1 MAPELAETKTT
12 TGFWLRCFVAVG
24 VLAVSAHCNTT
35 QAREDAKFSY
45 ENLYQDKYKR
55 GNGGI
60 IPITIERGESYSG
73 SITADQRYLYFASN
87 TSGNYDIFL
96 RDLED
101 VFSIPVVSTVTNQRE
116 PSISPNGKYLVYVDD
131 ELDPDGDIIL
141 LKVNPKK
148 LIELFRERRQP
159 DDEWFAARAVNL
171 TNSEKNRIRAR
182 DANPVWSPDGKFIAY
197 SSDLVAKEAD
207 DLGAGAGA
215 IQNIW
220 VMPLDNPEQKR
231 QVTTKGGVMPAFSP
245 DGLKIVYISY
255 EDENSFGAVYELELS
270 SGKTQRITSGQTL
283 DFYPTYLP
291 DGKGFVLTR
300 IAADTNGDGQVDRK
314 DAGQIIK
321 VYPDE
326 DAPLD
331 ADDFIP
337 LTSPSDHVFDSRVS
351 GFVGGSVVLAQLKGE
366 DVNVGFMPLSGA
378 IPAKPDVRQQQQY
391 LAEVA
396 KRSKNKARTCMGL
409 QQLPAAYENAPD
421 VVVYD
426 ALSSMRRARC
436 DTTAA
441 KDLTEY
447 IATGPKDEA
456 AIYRLFNDLAAMS
469 PDYVDLRGVLSLEPL
484 ASRAEPADYFEEV
497 LRNKKIWQFYRD
509 QNDNVEYLAVL
520 SFIRHEQ
527 TLFYL
532 RQGKLKEARETL
544 RKMMRENPRY
554 LALDELLLE
563 TGKLDSSTLPAAE
576 LVFLLSDD
584 ADLGLLESYELP
596 AKTTAPAV
604 RPHVRRASERFLQAF
619 FDRQYTLGNEE
630 AQEQFLEG
638 FAEKKH
644 KMLHALFALAT
655 ARDDASGELYD
666 DSDAAANRV
675 KQLVAPGSVYH
686 FYASGVLAENTGVR
700 SGIDASVKIYS
711 EAISAYR
718 DEDPPE
724 NVRDIIERI
733 STYYKDR
740 AEQHRAAGEFRSA
753 AREYQALLDLYLSAH
768 ANRMT
773 KELARGELL
782 DYALNLDQI
791 ALRISR
797 DDEDLLEDILRF
809 YDSRIDTARRYL
821 VTEFIFGR
829 GFLRAQLGIQL
840 HLDAERDGLGR
851 SEKKQVFEYFRKA
864 EVDMNWCFFTNA
876 RFADAYIMLGWMYQ
890 FIDEKR
896 EVVLEAGS
904 GKRDRE
910 VFESLYRAYFP
921 DYLFEKNIRL
931 YQKTL
936 ALFGNSGS
944 PRIRNSF
951 HLNIAN
957 NYFLL
962 NNYSQA
968 EEHYAAILDKKGNPD
983 YQFEN
988 PEQEM
993 MFFYHLG
1000 RTLYFTGKY
1009 DAASRYLR
1017 YVENNLNSRYPL
1029 AGVPAET
1036 QRLNQGRRET
1046 AYKTFALNA
1055 EYSQNIATAIA
1066 YHQTIIA
1073 ERASVVAETPVSMSH
1088 LELARLHLAQ
1098 GDLTASLHDTQNAEA
1113 ALAKEEEIAIP
1124 KFKIRIKWFWVYEPW
1139 TWLIGLIYKLPY
1151 DNVYI
1156 GENHLAF
1163 ELPTVNRYQLLYS
1176 IRAEIYRS
1184 KGLLHEASN
1193 SLAKLVEYAEKD
1205 KTKHGAE
1212 TLSSA
1217 VSRRAELEFSLR
1229 SWDSAQKLYEA
1240 ALKQAEKN
1248 GNAGAAL
1255 TFRKNIELCKLRR
1268 IETREEPVSEKIK
1281 SVRSYINDIEEYEKE
1296 VADARIKAARKIV
1309 KEKDDPNHPDLTEAE
1324 LTKIR
1329 SAVHAELQPLLFFK
1343 GLYAAHD
1350 SEMVDFAE
1358 RISDRTESFDQFLA
1372 RKQETFNR
1380 HKTALKY
1387 FRGYSRESFEDV
1399 LPEFE
1404 PDLKNNSLRIKLA
1417 MNRAKILQDM
1427 SLFDESGAEFKE
1439 IQERSQEF
1447 RAQLEYAIAMYR
1459 AFRVQEEAGFAE
1471 KVNLAPYRQLVAYFR
1486 DNPGFLR
1493 PNTDL
1498 FDRLVSILVERALQ
1512 QKNFAEAMQLEDAKR
1527 QALALP
1533 LYFDD
1538 LKFLGTKDDK
1548 FNELLIVEQR
1558 RTMLAAQ
1565 IKSARLARQGVQVPE
1580 KQLAALDADASR
1592 LRALLLQRDR
1602 LDYRYETFFASG
1614 YSQAELQGLAAQG
1627 LIYVMKPREDIVF
1640 LSAKGDASK
1649 KGSALRFEMQRL
1661 SKDADITEELEK
1673 FAEAQRARV
1682 IVLAAPVLNSL
1693 LKSEKLSGLSLQ
1705 TTIISALNFRRNT
1718 DPARR
1723 NLLQINRNASFFSLG
1738 GSNEVDYK
1746 AAVALQRV
1754 HTSSEAETISIHKN
1768 IIDYEAE
1775 LARKTIVID
1784 NALLNPAGFFGLKGN
1799 PNYAIASFQ
1808 ARDKLSLADEF
1819 LYATAADLYFSAMG
1833 VGKVLHTRTSRK
1845 QAQPLIEA
1853 FLTQDQ
1859 LKPAALVTGN
1869 VEATGN
1875 SEREAASLLQRKLY
1889 FKKIGDARA
1898 QREYEEAISYAE
1910 DAISLRPDDVDL
1922 RLTAAEL
1929 LLIQRDYAAAARHI
1943 EQIRVT
1949 KQSPLNERRA
1959 YARILMRAGMENEL
1973 IRFLGA
1979 DGDATASVLKNETE
1993 FRGVSQLTAFNTGNL
2008 EPLTR
2013 VLPWQPRS
2021 TRPGEDS
2028 LHFISK
2034 TLKDVELRNEICLAA
2049 TEALEFKLVIDS
2061 CLNNPRA
2068 DSAEQADRDRIRSFL
2083 AGAVPDTRI
2092 NVRPEDLDFNH
2103 ALSLLQSGYAADAVF
2118 YARRVLVAQKL
2129 NNSEHLLAY
2138 SLLRVLARRKL
2149 NSEDSAAVAKLLT
2162 EYGSKA
2168 LPKAGNLQV
2177 ARFYRILSLLE
2188 KVLAGKADAL
2198 SALTPLG
2205 TRTSGVVSSENLL
2218 YLLTASVAGSLPAES
2233 VIQDSRLEIDSRIE
2247 ADLAFFLRN
2256 RDTVVGELNCTKE
2269 NCDLLAKAAIVS
2281 KDNASALRL
2290 LLALHGVNSTAILP
2304 DGAYGYSE
2312 LFTDELYLWHQSGA
2326 EVRIE
2331 RIDAFDEKAVAKM
2344 KSGRRYLVH
2353 LPQRNLFL
2361 RRKINPPREAILI
2374 DASVGP
2380 KKPAS
2385 ESKPSVQIAAP
2396 EPATLYS
2403 ALQARWGGQKKAA
2416 ERLTVQIKPPFNGAP
2431 GDLHIYT
2438 QTLSLDSLEKL
2449 RPNGYHLVC
2458 LKGESYNNFAIFALT
2473 LVENMIAKKQTVEAA
2488 YDSALKSQ
2496 KGKQASTRPLYYLYR
2511 N

>member
-1 MAPELAETKTT
+1 M
-12 TGFWLRCFVAVG
+12 VARG
-24 VLAVSAHCNTT
+24 VMSAVSAKAFATRLVVGFAAIVLSAHCGSTPV
-35 QAREDAKFSY
+35 RDDAKFSY

-87 TSGNYDIFL
+87 TSGNYDIYL

-182 DANPVWSPDGKFIAY
+182 DANPVWSADGNFIAY

-220 VMPLDNPEQKR
+220 VMPVDNPEQKR

-245 DGLKIVYISY
+245 DGTKIVYISY
-255 EDENSFGAVYELELS
+255 EDENSFGAVYELELAT
-270 SGKTQRITSGQTL
+270 GKTRRITSGQTL

-291 DGKGFVLTR
+291 DGQGFVLTR

-321 VYPDE
+321 IYPDE
-326 DAPLD
+326 DSPLD
-331 ADDFIP
+331 SDDFIP

-351 GFVGGSVVLAQLKGE
+351 GFVGGSVILAQLKGE
-366 DVNVGFMPLSGA
+366 DVNVGFMPLTGA
-378 IPAKPDVRQQQQY
+378 IPAKPDVRQQQKY
-391 LAEVA
+391 LADVA

-409 QQLPAAYENAPD
+409 QQLPAAYENSPD

-426 ALSSMRRARC
+426 AISSMRRTQC
-436 DTTAA
+436 DPTAA
-441 KDLTEY
+441 KDLREY
-447 IATGPKDEA
+447 IATSEPGEV
-456 AIYRLFNDLAAMS
+456 AIYRLLNDLAVMS
-469 PDYVDLRGVLSLEPL
+469 PDYADLKGVLALEPL
-484 ASRAEPADYFEEV
+484 ASLAQPEVYFEEI

-509 QNDNVEYLAVL
+509 QDDNVEYLAVL

-532 RQGKLKEARETL
+532 RQGKTPQARETL
-544 RKMMRENPRY
+544 RKVMRENPAY

-563 TGKLDSSTLPAAE
+563 TGKLDSSTLPAPE
-576 LVFLLSDD
+576 LVYLV
-584 ADLGLLESYELP
+584 AETPDLKLLEKYELP
-596 AKTTAPAV
+596 AKTAPPAV
-604 RPHVRRASERFLQAF
+604 RPHIRRESERFLLTF
-619 FDRQYTLGNEE
+619 FDRQYTLGNEK
-630 AQEQFLEG
+630 AQKQYLLAFP
-638 FAEKKH
+638 EKNH
-644 KMLHALFALAT
+644 KKLHALFALST
-655 ARDDASGELYD
+655 ARDDAANELYD
-666 DSDAAANRV
+666 ESDAAANRAR
-675 KQLVAPGSVYH
+675 QLVPAGSLYH
-686 FYASGVLAENTGVR
+686 FYASVVTAENAGVR
-700 SGIDASVKIYS
+700 AGLDASVKTYS
-711 EAISAYR
+711 EAITAYR
-718 DEDPPE
+718 DEEPPE
-724 NVRDIIERI
+724 NVRDIVEKI
-733 STYYKDR
+733 SIYYKER
-740 AEQHRAAGEFRSA
+740 AEQHRAAGEYRA
-753 AREYQALLDLYLSAH
+753 AVSEYEALLDLYLSAH

-782 DYALNLDQI
+782 DFALNLDQI
-791 ALRISR
+791 ALRVAR
-797 DDEDLLEDILRF
+797 DDEDLLEDVLKF

-829 GFLRAQLGIQL
+829 GFLRSQLGIQL

-864 EVDMNWCFFTNA
+864 EIDMNWCFFTNA

-896 EVVLEAGS
+896 ELVLDIGS

-936 ALFGNSGS
+936 SLFAGSGS

-968 EEHYAAILDKKGNPD
+968 EEHYTAILNKKGNPD

-1009 DAASRYLR
+1009 ESASRYLR

-1029 AGVPAET
+1029 SGIAAEA

-1055 EYSQNIATAIA
+1055 EYSQNIGAAIQ

-1073 ERASVVAETPVSMSH
+1073 ERAAVGAESPVSMSH

-1098 GDLTASLHDTQNAEA
+1098 GDLTASLQATQSAEA
-1113 ALAKEEEIAIP
+1113 ALGKEKEIAIP

-1139 TWLIGLIYKLPY
+1139 TWLVGFIYKLPY
-1151 DNVYI
+1151 DSVYI

-1184 KGLLHEASN
+1184 KGLLQEASN

-1205 KTKHGAE
+1205 NTKHGAE

-1229 SWDSAQKLYEA
+1229 SWDTAEQLYGA

-1248 GNAGAAL
+1248 GNSAAAL

-1268 IETREEPVSEKIK
+1268 IETREQPVAEKVK
-1281 SVRSYINDIEEYEKE
+1281 TVRSYIREIEEYENA
-1296 VADARIKAARKIV
+1296 VAAERIKAARKVV
-1309 KEKDDPNHPDLTEAE
+1309 KEKDDPNRPDLTEADIK
-1324 LTKIR
+1324 KIKE
-1329 SAVHAELQPLLFFK
+1329 AVASDLQPLLFFK

-1350 SEMVDFAE
+1350 SDMSDFAE
-1358 RISDRTESFDQFLA
+1358 RLVDREETFDAFLA
-1372 RKQETFNR
+1372 RKQESYNR
-1380 HKTALKY
+1380 HTAALKY
-1387 FRGYSRESFEDV
+1387 FRGYSREAFEEV
-1399 LPEFE
+1399 LPDFE
-1404 PDLKNNSLRIKLA
+1404 PDLKNNSLRMKLA

-1427 SLFDESGAEFKE
+1427 SLFNESAVEFKE

-1447 RAQLEYAIAMYR
+1447 RAQLEYAIALYR
-1459 AFRVQEEAGFAE
+1459 AFRVQEEAGLAD
-1471 KVNLAPYRQLVAYFR
+1471 KVNLAPYRQLVTYFR
-1486 DNPGFLR
+1486 ENPGFLR

-1498 FDRLVSILVERALQ
+1498 FDRLVSILIERALL
-1512 QKNFAEAMQLEDAKR
+1512 QKNFAEALQLEDAKR

-1538 LKFLGTKDDK
+1538 LRFLGAKDER
-1548 FNELLIVEQR
+1548 FNELLIIEQK
-1558 RTMLAAQ
+1558 RTMLSAQ
-1565 IKSARLARQGVQVPE
+1565 IKAARLARQAVQIPE
-1580 KQLAALDADASR
+1580 KQLAKLDADAAR
-1592 LRALLLQRDR
+1592 LRSILLQRDR
-1602 LDYRYETFFASG
+1602 LDYRYETFFSSG
-1614 YSQAELQGLAAQG
+1614 FSQPEMQVLAAQG
-1627 LIYVMKPREDIVF
+1627 LVYVMKPREDLIF
-1640 LSAKGDASK
+1640 LYAKSDATK
-1649 KGSALRFEMQRL
+1649 KGSSVRYEQTIPE
-1661 SKDADITEELEK
+1661 KDADLTEELEK
-1673 FAEAQRARV
+1673 FVAARKPR
-1682 IVLAAPVLNSL
+1682 VLILSPQILNAA
-1693 LKSEKLSGLSLQ
+1693 LKSEKLASLSLQ
-1705 TTIISALNFRRNT
+1705 TTIISAVNFRRNT

-1738 GSNEVDYK
+1738 GGNEVDYK
-1746 AAVALQRV
+1746 VSLAQKRV
-1754 HTSSEAETISIHKN
+1754 YTSAEVEKYTIHKN
-1768 IIDYEAE
+1768 VVDYEAE

-1784 NALLNPAGFFGLKGN
+1784 NALLNPAGLFALKGN
-1799 PNYAIASFQ
+1799 PNFAIASMQ
-1808 ARDKLSLADEF
+1808 SRDKLSVADEF

-1833 VGKVLHTRTSRK
+1833 AGRVLHTRTSRK
-1845 QAQPLIEA
+1845 QAQPVIET
-1853 FLTQDQ
+1853 FLAKGET
-1859 LKPAALVTGN
+1859 ARGTLVTGN
-1869 VEATGN
+1869 IEA
-1875 SEREAASLLQRKLY
+1875 SDERERDIASLEQKRLY
-1889 FKKIGDARA
+1889 VKKIGAARA
-1898 QREYEEAISYAE
+1898 LREYEEAISYAE
-1910 DAISLRPDDVDL
+1910 DALSLRPDDIDL

-1929 LLIQRDYAAAARHI
+1929 LLIQHEYDAANKHI
-1943 EQIRVT
+1943 AQVRINA
-1949 KQSPLNERRA
+1949 KSPLSDRRA
-1959 YARILMRAGMENEL
+1959 YARILMRAGMESEL

-1979 DGDATASVLKNETE
+1979 DGETTASVLKNAPE

-2013 VLPWQPRS
+2013 VLPWQPR
-2021 TRPGEDS
+2021 TARPNEDS
-2028 LHFISK
+2028 LRTISAS
-2034 TLKDVELRNEICLAA
+2034 LKDAELRNEICLAA
-2049 TEALEFKLVIDS
+2049 TDALEFRLILNS
-2061 CLNNPRA
+2061 CLNNSRA
-2068 DSAEQADRDRIRSFL
+2068 DAGEQADRARIRAFF
-2083 AGAVPDTRI
+2083 AGAAPDTRI

-2138 SLLRVLARRKL
+2138 ALLRVLAMRKL
-2149 NSEDSAAVAKLLT
+2149 NNEDSEAITQLLA
-2162 EYGSKA
+2162 EYGEKA
-2168 LPKAGNLQV
+2168 LPKAANLQA

-2188 KVLAGKADAL
+2188 KLRAGKSDVAE
-2198 SALTPLG
+2198 SLTPLE
-2205 TRTSGVVSSENLL
+2205 TRTSGVVSAENLL
-2218 YLLTASVAGSLPAES
+2218 HLYNLSVSGALAKNAN
-2233 VIQDSRLEIDSRIE
+2233 VQDSSFEADRRVE
-2247 ADLAFFLRN
+2247 ADLAFYA
-2256 RDTVVGELNCTKE
+2256 KE
-2269 NCDLLAKAAIVS
+2269 NVNLSAEADCKNDNCALLIKSAIV
-2281 KDNASALRL
+2281 KKKNAEALKL
-2290 LLALHGVNSTAILP
+2290 LLAHHGVTGTEKLP
-2304 DGAYGYSE
+2304 DGAFGYTE
-2312 LFTDELYLWHQSGA
+2312 LFTDEYYLWHQVGS
-2326 EVRIE
+2326 EI
-2331 RIDAFDEKAVAKM
+2331 RIDKIDSFDEKTVAKL

-2361 RRKINPPREAILI
+2361 QRKINPPREAILV
-2374 DASVGP
+2374 DARADLKAP
-2380 KKPAS
+2380 ATEKPAV
-2385 ESKPSVQIAAP
+2385 KIAAP
-2396 EPATLYS
+2396 APATLHS
-2403 ALQARWGGQKKAA
+2403 ALQARWGGKNKGKS
-2416 ERLTVQIKPPFNGAP
+2416 RITVQIKPPFDGAP

-2438 QTLSLDSLEKL
+2438 QPVALDAFGQLK
-2449 RPNGYHLVC
+2449 PDGYHLVC
-2458 LKGESYNNFAIFALT
+2458 ANGESYNNFAIFALT
-2473 LVENMIAKKQTVEAA
+2473 MVENMADRGQGVEAA
-2488 YDSALKSQ
+2488 YESALKSQ
-2496 KGKQASTRPLYYLYR
+2496 KGKQASTRPLYFLYR